1 MKTPT
6 AGSLGPLADQAHVII
21 IGGGPGG
28 AACAMALQRQAAQL
42 GRRLQITVLEG
53 KDFHRERHYN
63 QCAGVLS
70 PPLPRLMEEELEVA
84 FPHHLSRGAIDGYV
98 LHSRR
103 QALDL
108 PETGEPSIALRRV
121 QFDDYMLEQARQRG
135 IKIWPARAV
144 DLELHA
150 DKVVVY
156 SENAPLEGDVAVGA
170 FGLDEGTGAIFSR
183 AAGYRLPSY
192 LSSVVTKYHPGQEAM
207 DRFGHRIHT
216 FLPPVRHVEF
226 GAVTPKGNHLTINI
240 AGSSVDAP
248 AMQTFLDLPE
258 VRACL
263 PGLHDLEHHQPN
275 DLRIFKG
282 RFPASLAH
290 RFYGD
295 RYVLIGD
302 AGGLLRAFKGK
313 GVTSAVLT
321 GIRAARTMLQAGI
334 SQRAF
339 AEHFRPANQD
349 IIADMPYGHAMRRL
363 TMLLSRTGQLDAV
376 LDAARQQPALRTALF
391 DAVSAH
397 SSYREVV
404 AHSMRPAIM
413 AAVVQ
418 AGAHNLLRMPS

>member
-1 MKTPT
+1 
-6 AGSLGPLADQAHVII
+6 
-21 IGGGPGG
+21 
-28 AACAMALQRQAAQL
+28 
-42 GRRLQITVLEG
+42 
-53 KDFHRERHYN
+53 
-63 QCAGVLS
+63 
-70 PPLPRLMEEELEVA
+70 
-84 FPHHLSRGAIDGYV
+84 
-98 LHSRR
+98 
-103 QALDL
+103 
-108 PETGEPSIALRRV
+108 
-121 QFDDYMLEQARQRG
+121 
-135 IKIWPARAV
+135 
-144 DLELHA
+144 
-150 DKVVVY
+150 
-156 SENAPLEGDVAVGA
+156 
-170 FGLDEGTGAIFSR
+170 
-183 AAGYRLPSY
+183 
-192 LSSVVTKYHPGQEAM
+192 
-207 DRFGHRIHT
+207 
-216 FLPPVRHVEF
+216 
-226 GAVTPKGNHLTINI
+226 
-240 AGSSVDAP
+240 
-248 AMQTFLDLPE
+248 MQTFLDLPE

-321 GIRAARTMLQAGI
+321 GIRAARTMLRAGI